1 MAPQYDALAITALR
15 LATDVPLDRAYHVMR
30 FPGRWKEIL
39 RQQARAR
46 NGREI
51 VTIPI
56 ASLNAAITALVP
68 DCVITMTSVGRGND
82 DQDWLLA
89 HREIN
94 PTAIFAVVAAWIR
107 AQKTK
112 PEQTAR
118 TLNQLHPS
126 ELTWSPTLI
135 DLGTAEQRAR
145 SMRLLPMEIAATLSR
160 PDISC
165 PHGEL
170 RFRRCPSQVGA
181 ELMSWPP
188 LRIEDQ
194 LPHSIKIG
202 ITAQTLPTS
211 DETYVYLSLGIRRWM
226 PERGRLGNR
235 RHSVYLAP
243 TVPYLAGLENS
254 RHFGTAKIKQGR
266 VAGPDG
272 ATEFLPRWDD
282 DLAGV
287 LAEAGCLAK
296 LPDPRQLTDKPLD
309 FLQRDGDAAALVYS
323 TGIGGALT
331 TVHHMNPPSGAEM
344 PQNGVRVPHT
354 QDYPMTRG

>member
-1 MAPQYDALAITALR
+1 
-15 LATDVPLDRAYHVMR
+15 VDRALHE
-30 FPGRWKEIL
+30 GR
-39 RQQARAR
+39 
-46 NGREI
+46 
-51 VTIPI
+51 
-56 ASLNAAITALVP
+56 
-68 DCVITMTSVGRGND
+68 
-82 DQDWLLA
+82 
-89 HREIN
+89 
-94 PTAIFAVVAAWIR
+94 IR

-135 DLGTAEQRAR
+135 ELGTAEQRAR

-160 PDISC
+160 PEVSC

-211 DETYVYLSLGIRRWM
+211 DETYVYLSLGVRRWM
-226 PERGRLGNR
+226 PERGRLGNH

-243 TVPYLAGLENS
+243 TVPYLSGLENS

-272 ATEFLPRWDD
+272 APNSYPDGTTTWPGSSPRPAASPSCPTPTADRQALGLPSARRRRRR
-282 DLAGV
+282 
-287 LAEAGCLAK
+287 
-296 LPDPRQLTDKPLD
+296 PRL
-309 FLQRDGDAAALVYS
+309 
-323 TGIGGALT
+323 
-331 TVHHMNPPSGAEM
+331 
-344 PQNGVRVPHT
+344 
-354 QDYPMTRG
+354 